1 MKEKFFAF
9 AVVAVYIL
17 GSLGTLIYTVKA
29 REWPVVVANTAVI
42 AMAFPYFRHY
52 WRILNP

>member
-9 AVVAVYIL
+9 AVVVAYIL

-29 REWPVVVANTAVI
+29 REWPIVAANLAVI

-52 WRILNP
+52 WRSLNP